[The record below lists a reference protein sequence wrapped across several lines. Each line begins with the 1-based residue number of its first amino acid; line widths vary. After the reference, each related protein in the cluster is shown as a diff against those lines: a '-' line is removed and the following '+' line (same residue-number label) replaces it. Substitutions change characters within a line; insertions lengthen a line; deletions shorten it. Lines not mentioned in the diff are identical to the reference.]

1 MRDEN
6 VVLQLNVADLE
17 HGHVQEFDDVKDR
30 AGHVQNEIDRRDDD
44 EHARDLVDQFHLSS

>member
-1 MRDEN
+1 MREKN

-17 HGHVQEFDDVKDR
+17 HGHVEEFHDVENRTGYVKD
-30 AGHVQNEIDRRDDD
+30 EIDRSDDD